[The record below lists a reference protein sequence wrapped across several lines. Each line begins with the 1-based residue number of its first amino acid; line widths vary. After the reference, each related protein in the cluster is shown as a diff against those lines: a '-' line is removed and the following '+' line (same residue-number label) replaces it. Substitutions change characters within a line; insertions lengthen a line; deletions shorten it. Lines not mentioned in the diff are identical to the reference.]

1 MNRRDGRLGRI
12 LSVLGAAALLIAA
25 MPSAG
30 AAPSTETVQGRYVRI
45 VSSADWSS
53 AAAMD
58 PGASVRWDVVV
69 SAAAPSP
76 GTLRL
81 GVSAIGDAPI
91 TISVRLCPAAWQGE
105 LCAEGPRVLRSTW
118 SVPRDGRTVVLDEIP
133 ADAVAHVRLDVRLDA
148 RDDSAATQ
156 LRVHADG
163 FGDEIQTGPAQALPA
178 TGGSVPLVAIVGGAV
193 LLLAAVVLLLVA
205 RRRRGGDGS

>member
-12 LSVLGAAALLIAA
+12 LSVLGAAALLIVA

-45 VSSADWSS
+45 VSSADWSA

-76 GTLRL
+76 GTMHL
-81 GVSAIGDAPI
+81 GVSATGDAPI
-91 TISVRLCPAAWQGE
+91 TVDVRLCPAAWQGE

-148 RDDSAATQ
+148 RGDSAATQ

-163 FGDEIQTGPAQALPA
+163 FGDRLQTGPAEQLPA
-178 TGGSVPLVAIVGGAV
+178 TGGSIPLVAIVGGAV
-193 LLLAAVVLLLVA
+193 LIAAAVLLLVA
-205 RRRRGGDGS
+205 RRRRDGDGS